1 MKNFLKKLGKYLVYP
16 KACMIVALVVAALF
30 MPHFAQAACITES
43 ADSTTG
49 EPIYTDSDTGAPC
62 EPTTTT
68 TTTTSSSTSTPS
80 SISSSD
86 MVKDLADFLAIMIR
100 FLNSLLWPFLIILGD
115 LMDVDMII
123 GPGME
128 GRMIDIYNQVRSLVN
143 IAFVLVLI
151 AVAFYNVLGLGG
163 GEGELAIKTA
173 LPKVVLG
180 LVLVNFTL
188 PIGRVLL
195 DVTNVGTNIA
205 FGLPNIVDGYD
216 FAPELENFT
225 NEVCFKGKD
234 PASTTGAMLQY
245 SSKEA
250 DKSSVPIQTQF
261 LCADTNEDDKYDA
274 LNSII
279 STTYFSDLNKNN
291 LGLIMAVNMGKI
303 GSLGLLK
310 EGTISSFEDLTVNM
324 IFVTVMFLVFAT
336 SYIVMG
342 IVLLTRVVVL
352 WIALALSPLAVLA
365 YVVPQVKEWAGGG
378 GDMQKKVIKHLISPI
393 IMGVTLSFGYLLMDA
408 WNNTAGSSNALGS
421 LAVNNVISAQFLVS
435 GIDDLPKLILAIA
448 SVVVVWTGTFAAAS
462 DTFAQGITDGIKG
475 FGDQVKS
482 FAMALP
488 MSLPTVGLGVKGEG
502 PEHNVSPMALIL
514 AAQSQMSNVSGGGMA
529 MSQLQNLPAD
539 TKFLGLNLNP
549 NSLSNSPTV
558 VSNDIKALTEEINA
572 QAGPIDSEK
581 LAKLAERLIKNVAN
595 DPSMSSGDKTTAT
608 NDFQRAM
615 TLIKEGKQE
624 GLTDLKRTLANH
636 QSNPEKLGLKKEQ
649 LEGMQMAL
657 GTTKTLAAPAP
668 TTPATPTTPTGPTTT
683 TTTAPAPLAPAVV
696 TSVNGVVG
704 NADFQAART
713 ALDRAATAA
722 PTSADLVKGAADL
735 KAAEAAV
742 KLLNTQNTGEK
753 VKEASEAVNDA
764 IVSVA
769 KLQAM
774 TTDPV
779 IKTNA
784 DNAMVELNKLKDKL
798 PAPTPP
804 HP

>member
-1 MKNFLKKLGKYLVYP
+1 MSK
-16 KACMIVALVVAALF
+16 KACLIVALVVAVLF
-30 MPHFAQAACITES
+30 VPHFAFAADPPP
-43 ADSTTG
+43 APSTD
-49 EPIYTDSDTGAPC
+49 PDQI
-62 EPTTTT
+62 
-68 TTTTSSSTSTPS
+68 
-80 SISSSD
+80 
-86 MVKDLADFLAIMIR
+86 VKDLANFLAVMIR

-180 LVLVNFTL
+180 LILVNFTL

-205 FGLPNIVDGYD
+205 FGLPNIVEGYD

-234 PASTTGAMLQY
+234 PTSTTGAMIQY

-324 IFVTVMFLVFAT
+324 IFATLMFLVFAT

-342 IVLLTRVVVL
+342 IVLLTRIVIL
-352 WIALALSPLAVLA
+352 WIALALSPIAVLA

-378 GDMQKKVIKHLISPI
+378 GDFGKKVIKHLISPI

-448 SVVVVWTGTFAAAS
+448 SIVVVWTGTFAAAS

-488 MSLPTVGLGVKGEG
+488 MSLPTVGLGVKGEASEG
-502 PEHNVSPMALIL
+502 NVSPMALLL

-529 MSQLQNLPAD
+529 MSQLQKLPAD

-549 NSLSNSPTV
+549 NSLSNSPTAV
-558 VSNDIKALTEEINA
+558 RSELRSLTADINGQAATVDPEKAARLADRILHA
-572 QAGPIDSEK
+572 LKDDSSLK
-581 LAKLAERLIKNVAN
+581 GSAKDTAISEL
-595 DPSMSSGDKTTAT
+595 TTAM
-608 NDFQRAM
+608 NNIQAN
-615 TLIKEGKQE
+615 KEE
-624 GLTDLKRTLANH
+624 GLTSLRTILDKHKGNK
-636 QSNPEKLGLKKEQ
+636 ELGLEEKEVTS
-649 LEGMQMAL
+649 AL
-657 GTTKTLAAPAP
+657 GALVGKTLARPTASTSTGPTGSTGHGGTATAPAAVATAAGQLTPSSPAP
-668 TTPATPTTPTGPTTT
+668 TAVAALNTGLGALAPAATPAETAARA
-683 TTTAPAPLAPAVV
+683 TTTAAVTKL
-696 TSVNGVVG
+696 TS
-704 NADFQAART
+704 DIAAAKT
-713 ALDRAATAA
+713 ALDTLQTTYNPANLADAKAKVQKATTGAHA
-722 PTSADLVKGAADL
+722 LQTDATIAADPTL
-735 KAAEAAV
+735 LGHVTTAHTALNGMNTTIAA
-742 KLLNTQNTGEK
+742 LT
-753 VKEASEAVNDA
+753 
-764 IVSVA
+764 
-769 KLQAM
+769 
-774 TTDPV
+774 P
-779 IKTNA
+779 
-784 DNAMVELNKLKDKL
+784 
-798 PAPTPP
+798 PTP
-804 HP
+804 